1 MQKKKWIALNTQ
13 SSWQSWRSQNDALNI
28 YYKIHMN
35 KFSFKK
41 CRILKKKRHFQ
52 EAWLL
57 IHDVNIYL
65 LSNDMPAAV
74 VV

>member
-41 CRILKKKRHFQ
+41 CRILKKKYISRK
-52 EAWLL
+52 
-57 IHDVNIYL
+57 HDFLY
-65 LSNDMPAAV
+65 MMWTFTF
-74 VV
+74 